1 MRITLTVN
9 GSSRIGDVD
18 PKCRLSH
25 FLREAFDLT
34 GIKEGC
40 CEGECGACTV
50 LLDGKPVN
58 SCLMLAFQAGGC
70 SITTIEGLAGND
82 GGMSALQQAFVD
94 HGAVQCGYCTPGMIL
109 AAEGLLRE
117 NSEPDEAQIRHGLA
131 GNICRCTG
139 FLNIVRAVRSQAS
152 GAPAETAP

>member
-9 GSSRIGDVD
+9 GSSRTNDVD
-18 PKCRLSH
+18 PQCRLSH
-25 FLREAFDLT
+25 FLREALDLT

-50 LLDGKPVN
+50 LLDGKLVN
-58 SCLMLAFQAGGC
+58 SCLMLAFQADGC
-70 SITTIEGLAGND
+70 TIRTIEGLAGKD

-117 NSEPDEAQIRHGLA
+117 NSDPDEAQIRHGLA

>member
-9 GSSRIGDVD
+9 GSSRTNDVD

-25 FLREAFDLT
+25 FLREALDLT

-58 SCLMLAFQAGGC
+58 SCVILAFQAGGC

-117 NSEPDEAQIRHGLA
+117 NSNPDEAQIRHGLA

-152 GAPAETAP
+152 GALAETAP

>member
-117 NSEPDEAQIRHGLA
+117 NSNPDEAQIRHGLA

-152 GAPAETAP
+152 GALAETAP